1 MASKKQKTSHSKKQ
15 ISITKTIDEIQ
26 ANRTGGQI
34 ALQGYSYQF
43 LYSCYLIASSAD
55 DRTSFQLEGM
65 EDIDCIEYNV
75 DRTSLLHIQLKYS
88 TQKQDASFM
97 KSILKNFLEVYLLDQ
112 NRNFKLVYDFDVAT
126 GHLSKLIAGKLDAT
140 SVEHWQNVI
149 AEIEQATA
157 YWDWSK
163 YSFDDFISKLSFEKV
178 ARSDLEQ
185 HILDV
190 LAANYQ
196 ITTDNVQLF
205 ANALKFL
212 CFETMVKRGSLTKH
226 DIENCV
232 EQVRFDISKGA
243 RNPAHSWIQ
252 KISFAIDPNEA
263 TSDYYEG
270 KKATPS
276 DIARGLPIRRGK
288 IEKEIVDS
296 VSENRITVIK
306 ASSGQGKTTLALQVL
321 HSLKNEYTP
330 YVLVWCNEPGKI
342 GDIIQYFKSRI
353 KLGELPIILIDNLD
367 AHLSAWNQL
376 AQCMQTELGDH
387 YRLLLTARE
396 NDWYNFCGDI
406 SALRSIKIIKP
417 VLTEEEAHN
426 IFTLFCNE
434 KRIHSSITNWTSA
447 WHRIADRQL
456 LIEYVY
462 LLTHGMMLSERL
474 EAQLK
479 TIGASSNGKV
489 KCDILRKVCFADI
502 CGVKLAVKPLVSSI
516 YSQLESDPDEV
527 FRSMEEEFLLCTNAD
542 GMYIEGLHP
551 VRSRHIVDILHKFL
565 PLEDTAFSVV
575 TLVRQ
580 EDVARFFSHF
590 PEHDINTASFYHRLV
605 EYLWDQHNID
615 WFLPVMQGLF
625 SGSIIQYYQTNKE
638 MFDDA
643 AQCGGLFILS
653 TELCPF
659 AKFDEFDVS
668 IDTLDK
674 LHEMQPQNQNIN
686 HLISLRE
693 KMPMCDFRAMP
704 VSIFCTELYAKCSM
718 YRNDQIPDIISYLA
732 IAEWLYNLDPALS
745 LTNNLSLEY
754 IWEHSDCLPI
764 DTLATAMYLSYCSQR
779 ETYLSFVNQNMDM
792 VLLVLK
798 HRTASQRV
806 FINQERNAI
815 HVEYFLRLSEIKKAN
830 DESVSR
836 LKVICKTLPIFDL
849 YCSDAIKPSLD
860 ILEKYTM
867 PDDAHKE
874 MPKRNVVIMFRQNM
888 TSLWN
893 ATIQSNYE
901 YDTVGEWLGH
911 WLRARELVCSIA
923 ETVCACIYK
932 LLEGKSLGAY
942 AAQFDSLHHEY
953 NRLCIME
960 ALYPRQKRPFESES
974 FEPNKFT
981 SIKLDYFNSLNVLW
995 DMVVEFLKRVD
1006 RTQNLLIV
1014 NLLKA
1019 QGTLAQMQ
1027 SFFLHLVD
1035 HTEYYGRHTTL
1046 VQKEE
1051 RALST
1056 LEMCCRYYIE
1066 HQPNKYFG
1074 KYSIKTWYQE
1084 WYKRRMN
1091 DAREALSELGS
1102 NFNAVFPVKAYYSG
1116 ILQYY
1121 PIILKDIDITD
1132 ANAMGKLLLC
1142 SIPFADEKF
1151 DYLVITFSERE
1162 TFVSRMCLQ
1171 LPVRMLKEM
1180 KQAIEEDDPDLLE
1193 SVSYPYPVETTETI
1207 LECFDHT
1214 YRLSPPDHTEPQATR
1229 IGDIAEELWHYSK
1242 LNVLHQENDDND
1254 YYKEQQLS
1262 IWNSIQKHQ
1271 VQVATVLS
1279 CDKYM
1284 ELVEIVKD
1292 VYNGKHFGNHEL
1304 NEFLVHFPVDTD

>member
-1 MASKKQKTSHSKKQ
+1 MAKKTKK
-15 ISITKTIDEIQ
+15 SIKTIDELHESR
-26 ANRTGGQI
+26 NGGQI

-43 LYSCYLIASSAD
+43 LYSCYLIASSDD

-65 EDIDCIEYNV
+65 EDIDRIEYNV
-75 DRTSLLHIQLKYS
+75 DGTSLLHIQLKYS
-88 TQKQDASFM
+88 TQRQDASFM
-97 KSILKNFLEVYLLDQ
+97 KSVLKNFLEVYLLDQ

-149 AEIEQATA
+149 AEIEQAA
-157 YWDWSK
+157 AHWDWSK

-205 ANALKFL
+205 ANALNFL

-321 HSLKNEYTP
+321 HSLKNKYTP
-330 YVLVWCNEPGKI
+330 YALVWCNEPGKI

-417 VLTEEEAHN
+417 VLTEEEAYN

-479 TIGASSNGKV
+479 TISASSNGKV
-489 KCDILRKVCFADI
+489 KCDIPRKVCFADI

-516 YSQLESDPDEV
+516 YNQLESDPNEV
-527 FRSMEEEFLLCTNAD
+527 FSSMEEEFLLCTNAD
-542 GMYIEGLHP
+542 GIYIEGLHP

-565 PLEDTAFSVV
+565 LLEDTAFSVV

-590 PEHDINTASFYHRLV
+590 PEHDINTPSFYHRLV
-605 EYLWDQHNID
+605 EHLWDQHNID
-615 WFLPVMQGLF
+615 WFIPVMQGLF
-625 SGSIIQYYQTNKE
+625 SGSIMQYYQTNKE

-653 TELCPF
+653 TDLCPF

-668 IDTLDK
+668 IDTLDR

-686 HLISLRE
+686 HLIALRE
-693 KMPMCDFRAMP
+693 KMPMCDFHSTP

-732 IAEWLYNLDPALS
+732 VAEWLYNLDPALS
-745 LTNNLSLEY
+745 LSDNLPLEY
-754 IWEHSDCLPI
+754 IWDHSDCLPI

-792 VLLVLK
+792 VLLALK
-798 HRTASQRV
+798 YRTESQRV

-830 DESVSR
+830 DESVAR

-860 ILEKYTM
+860 ILEKYTV

-893 ATIQSNYE
+893 ATIESNYE
-901 YDTVGEWLGH
+901 YDTVGEWLEH
-911 WLRARELVCSIA
+911 WLQARELICSLA
-923 ETVCACIYK
+923 DTVCTCIYK
-932 LLEGKSLGAY
+932 LLEGKSFGTH

-960 ALYPRQKRPFESES
+960 ALYPRQKRPFET
-974 FEPNKFT
+974 EPLIPKSYA
-981 SIKLDYFNSLNVLW
+981 SIKRDYFSSLNVLW
-995 DMVVEFLKRVD
+995 GMVVNFLKRVD
-1006 RTQNLLIV
+1006 QIQNLLIV
-1014 NLLKA
+1014 NLRKA
-1019 QGTLAQMQ
+1019 QGTLEQLQ

-1035 HTEYYGRHTTL
+1035 HTEYYDRHVAL

-1051 RALST
+1051 RALSN

-1074 KYSIKTWYQE
+1074 KYSIKTWYQK
-1084 WYKRRMN
+1084 WYEKRMN
-1091 DAREALSELGS
+1091 DARETLSELES
-1102 NFNAVFPVKAYYSG
+1102 IFNAVFPVKAYYSG

-1132 ANAMGKLLLC
+1132 ENAMGKLWLY
-1142 SIPFADEKF
+1142 SIPFADADF
-1151 DYLVITFSERE
+1151 DYLVIAFSEKE
-1162 TFVSRMCLQ
+1162 SFVNRMCLQ
-1171 LPVRMLKEM
+1171 FPVRMLKEI
-1180 KQAIEEDDPDLLE
+1180 KQAIEDEDSDRLE
-1193 SVSYPYPVETTETI
+1193 SVSYPYPVDATETM
-1207 LECFDHT
+1207 LECFGHI
-1214 YRLSPPDHTEPQATR
+1214 YRILPLTQTDPQATTV
-1229 IGDIAEELWHYSK
+1229 GDIAEELWIYSK
-1242 LNVLHQENDDND
+1242 LNTFLLENDDKE
-1254 YYKEQQLS
+1254 YYKDQQMIIWDS
-1262 IWNSIQKHQ
+1262 IKKHQ
-1271 VQVATVLS
+1271 KQLLNVLTHEKS
-1279 CDKYM
+1279 AALDSIIKGVHKG
-1284 ELVEIVKD
+1284 EPFD
-1292 VYNGKHFGNHEL
+1292 NPEL
-1304 NEFLVHFPVDTD
+1304 NNFVTDFSIETA